1 MNTTMKENKETI
13 ILGDFNIN
21 YNEPSDKSNFKSA
34 INQFGFK
41 QMVNKSTR
49 VTNTSSTLIDLIMTN
64 NPSTLSHVNAIATSL
79 SDHDMVACIRK
90 LNTQRYEPKTIKARN
105 YSNYDAAKM
114 KEDVSKIDWGPIY
127 QTRDVSSALLYFC
140 NQLKTVFNE
149 HAPFVEKRVKGKN
162 CPWLNQNVR
171 KSMKERD
178 KLLRKARKS
187 KTLADW
193 TAYK

>member
-1 MNTTMKENKETI
+1 M
-13 ILGDFNIN
+13 
-21 YNEPSDKSNFKSA
+21 
-34 INQFGFK
+34 
-41 QMVNKSTR
+41 
-49 VTNTSSTLIDLIMTN
+49 
-64 NPSTLSHVNAIATSL
+64 
-79 SDHDMVACIRK
+79 RK
-90 LNTQRYEPKTIKARN
+90 LNTQRYEPKTIKAHN

-114 KEDVSKIDWGPIY
+114 KENISKIDWGLIY
-127 QTRDVSSALLYFC
+127 QTRDVSSTLLYFC
-140 NQLKTVFNE
+140 NQLKTVFKE

-187 KTLADW
+187 KTPADW